1 MPSLMHIVYP
11 YTCSYEL
18 TLEYKLYNE
27 IASSECEHINIYI
40 LYIHNLYVFK

>member
-1 MPSLMHIVYP
+1 MHIVYP

-27 IASSECEHINIYI
+27 IAFSECEHINIYI
-40 LYIHNLYVFK
+40 YIYIIYMYLNNNY